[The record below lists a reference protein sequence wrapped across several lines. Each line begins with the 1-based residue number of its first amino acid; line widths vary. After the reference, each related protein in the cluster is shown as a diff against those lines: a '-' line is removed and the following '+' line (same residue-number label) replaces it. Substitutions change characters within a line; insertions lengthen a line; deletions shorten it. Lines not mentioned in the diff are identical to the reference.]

1 MTRSSL
7 WISGALVGCLA
18 GCGGS
23 EVELVSVT
31 GTITLNGKPLQNA
44 EVCFVPDPSQKF
56 HETAMDIT
64 GPQGN
69 YKLKTGD
76 AFGIQPGKY
85 TVHVRKPGEASGEA
99 SQLHPNDPFMARLST
114 ISFPL
119 PGSKPKGGPKET
131 DAIDKTLPDREVT
144 SKGAVIDHDF
154 KVDTS
159 IETKKD
165 AHGKKPPKKGRI

>member
-1 MTRSSL
+1 MTRASL
-7 WISGALVGCLA
+7 WITGALVGCLA

-31 GTITLNGKPLQNA
+31 GTITLNGEPLPNA
-44 EVCFVPDPSQKF
+44 EVCFTPDPSQKF
-56 HETAMDIT
+56 HESAMDVT

-114 ISFPL
+114 TSLTL
-119 PGSKPKGGPKET
+119 PGRKPKGGPRES
-131 DAIDKTLPDREVT
+131 DAIDFTLPDREVT

-159 IETKKD
+159 SKDEEEVQAKKS
-165 AHGKKPPKKGRI
+165 ARKGRR